1 MSGRAQLSGTVALLA
16 VAGLALAVPST
27 SAAAPCADVDL
38 QPAVLGVERSAAAI
52 GCLVD
57 HERTVAGLGT
67 LAVDPHI
74 RVAAQ
79 RYAEDMATRGFF
91 AHESP
96 EGTDPGWRMRA
107 AGFGWSAFGE
117 NIAAGQQTPREVI
130 ADWLASRG
138 HCQNLMTPMFTVAG
152 YGIALAGDGPYW
164 VQDFGRPMQSG
175 VTASTTTPSCPR
187 APASDDAVAPA
198 ATRVP
203 PAPAAVPTMAAP
215 TARRTGRRLRIGLVL
230 PAGTGRLTVVVRV
243 RQAGRTVRRSVLRRP
258 AGSTQ
263 TMTLRLR
270 GARGGQIVVRAGAAA
285 PVSATFR

>member
-1 MSGRAQLSGTVALLA
+1 VSGRAQLPAAVALLA
-16 VAGLALAVPST
+16 VAGLAVAAPGA
-27 SAAAPCADVDL
+27 SAATPCADVDV

-67 LAVDPHI
+67 LAVDPNVRI
-74 RVAAQ
+74 AAQ

-117 NIAAGQQTPREVI
+117 NIAAGQQTPREVM

-187 APASDDAVAPA
+187 APAPDDAVAPA
-198 ATRVP
+198 ATLVP
-203 PAPAAVPTMAAP
+203 ASAAVPTMAAP
-215 TARRTGRRLRIGLVL
+215 TARRAGRRLRVSLVL
-230 PAGTGRLTVVVRV
+230 PAGTGRITVVVRV
-243 RQAGRTVRRSVLRRP
+243 RQAGRTVRRAVVRRP
-258 AGSTQ
+258 AGSAQ

-270 GARGGQIVVRAGAAA
+270 GARGGQVVVRAGAAA
-285 PVSATFR
+285 PVSTTFR